1 MQAIQSSIV
10 NAHSELCLGRW
21 KPLPGVRYGSRLMF
35 ENQICDPSATA
46 SAGTGAGELF
56 MSTDVKIP
64 HASAQTQP
72 AQHSAPP
79 GVKLP
84 IYMDNHATTPMDPRV
99 LEEMLPYFV
108 DKFGNAASRNHS
120 FGWAAEEAV
129 ETARDRVA
137 KLVGAAPKEII
148 FTSGATESDN
158 LAIKGAVEMYREEGD
173 HIISAVTEH
182 KAVLDTCK
190 HLEKNGYRVT
200 YLPVKK
206 DGLIDLDDLKRA
218 LDDRTILVT
227 IMSANNE
234 IGVLQPIEEIGK
246 LCRER
251 GVIFHTDAA
260 QSIGKMPILVDKQN
274 IDLMSIAG
282 HKLYG
287 PKGVGALYV
296 RNKNPRL
303 RLSAII
309 DGGGHERGMRS
320 GTLNVPGIVG
330 LGKAC
335 ALAQEEMLKES
346 CHLAGRR
353 NRLRDRILGRL
364 DEVAING
371 SMEHRLPGNLNLS
384 FAQVDGESLMMAL
397 NDIAVSS
404 GSACTTAALEP
415 SHVLRAIG
423 VSDDLAHS
431 SIRFGIGRFNT
442 DAEIDYVA
450 DRVVETVTRLR
461 ELNAI
466 S

>member
-1 MQAIQSSIV
+1 
-10 NAHSELCLGRW
+10 
-21 KPLPGVRYGSRLMF
+21 
-35 ENQICDPSATA
+35 
-46 SAGTGAGELF
+46 
-56 MSTDVKIP
+56 MSTDAKIP
-64 HASAQTQP
+64 QALAPTQP
-72 AQHSAPP
+72 SQHSVPP

-84 IYMDNHATTPMDPRV
+84 IYLDNHATTPMDPRV
-99 LEEMLPYFV
+99 LEEMLPYFIE
-108 DKFGNAASRNHS
+108 KFGNAASRNHC

-129 ETARDRVA
+129 ETARERVA
-137 KLVGAAPKEII
+137 KLIGATTKEIV

-158 LAIKGAVEMYREEGD
+158 LAIKGAVAMYREEGD
-173 HIISAVTEH
+173 HIITAVTEH

-190 HLEKNGYRVT
+190 HLGKNGHRVT
-200 YLPVKK
+200 YLPVQK
-206 DGLIDLDDLKRA
+206 DGLIDLEDLQRA
-218 LDDRTILVT
+218 LDGKTRDGKTQDDKTILVS

-234 IGVLQPIEEIGK
+234 IGVLQPIAEIGR

-260 QSIGKMPILVDKQN
+260 QSIGKMPINVDKQN

-303 RLSAII
+303 RLSALL

-335 ALAQEEMLKES
+335 AIAQEEMLKES
-346 CHLAGRR
+346 CHLAGKR
-353 NRLRDRILGRL
+353 NRLRDRIMSRL
-364 DEVAING
+364 DEVTING
-371 SMEHRLPGNLNLS
+371 SMEHRLAGNLNLS
-384 FAQVDGESLMMAL
+384 FAHVDGEALMMAL
-397 NDIAVSS
+397 NDIALSS
-404 GSACTTAALEP
+404 GSACTTAAIEP

-442 DAEIDYVA
+442 DAEVDYVA
-450 DRVVETVTRLR
+450 DRIVETITHLR
-461 ELNAI
+461 ELNA
-466 S
+466 